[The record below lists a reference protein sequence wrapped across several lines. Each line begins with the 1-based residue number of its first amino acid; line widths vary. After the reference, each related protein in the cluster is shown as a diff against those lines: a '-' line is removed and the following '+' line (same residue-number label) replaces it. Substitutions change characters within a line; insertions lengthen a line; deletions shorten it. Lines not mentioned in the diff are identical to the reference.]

1 MRKVIL
7 TAPNKKRY
15 ITKTPY
21 TINDTFMSLAPS
33 IRDTNKF
40 FSENDLSFI
49 KNELVPTGLVTAIDA
64 MQFIGRGAT
73 IFTMPLDGRKR
84 EAKVLEYFA
93 WDKAYQFIK
102 DNLKNN

>member
-15 ITKTPY
+15 ITKTLY

-49 KNELVPTGLVTAIDA
+49 KDKLVPTRLVTAIDA
-64 MQFIGRGAT
+64 MQFIACGSRIST
-73 IFTMPLDGRKR
+73 LPLDGRTR
-84 EAKVLEYFA
+84 EAKDLEYFA

>member
-15 ITKTPY
+15 ITKTLY

-49 KNELVPTGLVTAIDA
+49 KDKLVPTRFVTAIDA
-64 MQFIGRGAT
+64 MQFIGCGSRIST
-73 IFTMPLDGRKR
+73 LPLDGRTC
-84 EAKVLEYFA
+84 EAKDLEYFA